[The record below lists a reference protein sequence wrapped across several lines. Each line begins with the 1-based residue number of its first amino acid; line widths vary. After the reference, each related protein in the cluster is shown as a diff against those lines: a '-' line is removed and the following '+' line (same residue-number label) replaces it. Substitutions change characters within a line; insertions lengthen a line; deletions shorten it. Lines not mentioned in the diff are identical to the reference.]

1 MVIFLITSNTRTHI
15 HNHTHNHTGK
25 PPGQRIY
32 CFRLGAILRASAFTC
47 ERKKERKKEKQKK
60 KERKNKNKK
69 KQDATSKEA
78 LELNDLKGERDVLS
92 AYCLDSGAK
101 KLFGQGFKHTVRYS
115 TRMILEM

>member
-47 ERKKERKKEKQKK
+47 ERKKERKKNRK
-60 KERKNKNKK
+60 KERKKK
-69 KQDATSKEA
+69 KDATPKEA